1 MTGEALLTHAKKRG
15 PRQARADC
23 LQRIIYPC
31 LRFEGLRSGVR
42 QAPGTGAAL
51 KGREN
56 GLFYDN
62 HIQMIGDALR
72 EHLVIRH
79 MMPAV

>member
-1 MTGEALLTHAKKRG
+1 MHVSDLRCLEAGCGRRQEPV
-15 PRQARADC
+15 PRQ
-23 LQRIIYPC
+23 
-31 LRFEGLRSGVR
+31 
-42 QAPGTGAAL
+42 

-56 GLFYDN
+56 GLFNEIDT
-62 HIQMIGDALR
+62 QMIGDALR